1 MKAMHRI
8 NALALA
14 ACLGAVMLTGCGN
27 EGVNIAEED
36 LPYGATMREAK
47 TTYALPVSYDRRFIN
62 DAQLTVLTDYLSAI
76 QTCDGAAY
84 AENTLDFYV
93 DYQVGTVY
101 KDSISSADELMT
113 VLHDGI
119 AEMTAADFEFVMVT
133 VDDFTQE
140 RVTTGLGTMLE
151 VLSDISGD
159 AAFMDSVDN
168 CWAVE
173 MEWLLRY
180 DGGGSSVLISEQ
192 LVYMFEVD
200 GEYFCVM

>member
-1 MKAMHRI
+1 MKSMHQI
-8 NALALA
+8 GALALA
-14 ACLGAVMLTGCGN
+14 AMLGAVMFTGCGS

-47 TTYALPVSYDRRFIN
+47 TTYALPVSYDRRFVN

-84 AENTLDFYV
+84 AENTLDFYA
-93 DYQVGTVY
+93 DYQINTVY
-101 KDSISSADELMT
+101 KDSVSSADELMT

-159 AAFMDSVDN
+159 EAFMDSVDN

-180 DGGGSSVLISEQ
+180 DGGQSSVLISEQ